1 MLLFPV
7 RCLQKKFFKYMF
19 VSTRCFTDLSFP
31 SIATLYVVRV
41 FTGDLKGSGTNSNV
55 FINIHG
61 ENGDTGDR
69 QLKKSEMHIDKF
81 ERNQVRE

>member
-19 VSTRCFTDLSFP
+19 VSTRCFTYLSFP

-81 ERNQVRE
+81 ERNQVRA